1 MLKNLRNKKIICS
14 FNDFSNIGF
23 IDFLNNLSKKNN
35 LILLTKNNKA
45 NFFLNNKKIKII
57 QINEKKT
64 YLSKILLYLSINK
77 ISSLEKFYHI
87 ENALFQKGLFKKF
100 NSVIKFIMFFLRIG
114 LNKNFIRSKI
124 YTNNNFK
131 IDCDLI
137 LTDFRF
143 NELYTNHNIIYT
155 AKKLNIPTYSIIFS
169 WDNIFSG
176 DVNLI
181 SDKYFISTNKLKL
194 ILSSRHKINKSKIH
208 LIEPFQLNYLS
219 KKNKKINFT
228 NKEKYLLFL
237 CCSEENSRASIEE
250 FKIINFIG
258 DFLKKKKS
266 NIILKVRPYPFYTNK
281 KNIINKIKHKNILIE
296 EYGQKVIRR
305 VHQDNIEFVR
315 YEKNY
320 KAKTELIKNSLAVIN
335 FFTTIGIESILL
347 KKYTIFLN
355 LKKQDQSILGY
366 LKSNYFKVKF
376 LDHYSFLNN
385 RKTYITSKNIL
396 INNLEMITKKKNSIT
411 YSKKD
416 YNYFKKIFY
425 N

>member
-45 NFFLNNKKIKII
+45 NFFLKNKKIKII

-100 NSVIKFIMFFLRIG
+100 NSVIKLIMFFLRIG

-143 NELYTNHNIIYT
+143 NELYTNHNIIYA

-250 FKIINFIG
+250 FEIINFIG

-320 KAKTELIKNSLAVIN
+320 KAKAELIKNSLAVIN
-335 FFTTIGIESILL
+335 FFTTMGIESVLL

-355 LKKQDQSILGY
+355 LKKQDQG
-366 LKSNYFKVKF
+366 
-376 LDHYSFLNN
+376 
-385 RKTYITSKNIL
+385 
-396 INNLEMITKKKNSIT
+396 
-411 YSKKD
+411 
-416 YNYFKKIFY
+416 IFRLS
-425 N
+425 

>member
-1 MLKNLRNKKIICS
+1 
-14 FNDFSNIGF
+14 
-23 IDFLNNLSKKNN
+23 
-35 LILLTKNNKA
+35 
-45 NFFLNNKKIKII
+45 
-57 QINEKKT
+57 
-64 YLSKILLYLSINK
+64 
-77 ISSLEKFYHI
+77 
-87 ENALFQKGLFKKF
+87 
-100 NSVIKFIMFFLRIG
+100 MFFLRIG

-258 DFLKKKKS
+258 DFLKKKK
-266 NIILKVRPYPFYTNK
+266 
-281 KNIINKIKHKNILIE
+281 
-296 EYGQKVIRR
+296 
-305 VHQDNIEFVR
+305 
-315 YEKNY
+315 
-320 KAKTELIKNSLAVIN
+320 
-335 FFTTIGIESILL
+335 
-347 KKYTIFLN
+347 
-355 LKKQDQSILGY
+355 
-366 LKSNYFKVKF
+366 
-376 LDHYSFLNN
+376 
-385 RKTYITSKNIL
+385 
-396 INNLEMITKKKNSIT
+396 
-411 YSKKD
+411 
-416 YNYFKKIFY
+416 
-425 N
+425 